1 MLLIIPRLYVIFPLQ
16 IVIVFVCTHFQERSL
31 FPLLLLSRPFMV
43 FLNPPS
49 ILCERSKR
57 SRFKQWFTSHSFFT
71 HTWVSKGQFGRL
83 NEIFKQLLSR
93 PVVSREVDSWPVPD
107 SAYPTAVISTDFFFI
122 HYIYIYYSL
131 FDLKFQTFSTTHP
144 SYGFSRLSP
153 AVRTLSRP
161 AVTIACTVGPHG
173 PAVRGLISEHAGY
186 PYFSSLHA
194 RSDI

>member
-107 SAYPTAVISTDFFFI
+107 SAYPTAVISTDFFYTL
-122 HYIYIYYSL
+122 HLYILLVVWLEISDIQHDASFL
-131 FDLKFQTFSTTHP
+131 WILPSFSRRSDTFSPCSDH
-144 SYGFSRLSP
+144 RLYCRAPRPRSTW
-153 AVRTLSRP
+153 AHQRT
-161 AVTIACTVGPHG
+161 
-173 PAVRGLISEHAGY
+173 RGLSVL
-186 PYFSSLHA
+186 F
-194 RSDI
+194 